1 MSAIVRSLWLIAV
14 VLLAG
19 CSGGGDSTDHSAQPS
34 TRTGAEPLTTYQEG
48 PPQPLSPGRYVTGSY
63 GFFPGLELTIPP
75 GWTTTETDSGEIGL
89 HPAASPDSGLF
100 LWKDMRAVVTH
111 NRHHRVGQVRED
123 IGPHAH
129 QLLDWLT
136 TSSDFSI
143 VSAPVATT
151 VGDSIRGKELTL
163 DVSDT
168 ANFAW
173 DDCPDN
179 PRCAAI
185 LTDPNHWGGNFYA
198 IGGDE
203 TTRIFIAT
211 VHYPGGDH
219 TFFVT
224 LDAPNKDDLATVA
237 KEAKPIIES
246 LRLPEQFTDN

>member
-1 MSAIVRSLWLIAV
+1 MSAIVRSLWVIAL

-19 CSGGGDSTDHSAQPS
+19 CGGGGDSTGATAKPSA
-34 TRTGAEPLTTYQEG
+34 RAGAEPLAIYHEG
-48 PPQPLSPGRYVTGSY
+48 PPRRLSPGRYVTGSY

-89 HPAASPDSGLF
+89 HPAASPDAALF

-111 NRHHRVGQVRED
+111 NRHHSVGQVRED
-123 IGPHAH
+123 IGPNAD
-129 QLLDWLT
+129 QLLNWLT
-136 TSSDFSI
+136 TTSDFSV

-151 VGDSIRGKELTL
+151 VGESIQGQQLTL
-163 DVSDT
+163 EVSNT
-168 ANFAW
+168 ANFGW

-185 LTDPNHWGGNFYA
+185 LTDPKHWGGNFYA

-203 TTRIFIAT
+203 TARIIIAT
-211 VHYPGGDH
+211 VPYPEGDH

-224 LDAPNKDDLATVA
+224 LDAPNHGELAKLA
-237 KEAKPIIES
+237 KEAQPIIDS
-246 LRLPEQFTDN
+246 LRLPQEFTAN